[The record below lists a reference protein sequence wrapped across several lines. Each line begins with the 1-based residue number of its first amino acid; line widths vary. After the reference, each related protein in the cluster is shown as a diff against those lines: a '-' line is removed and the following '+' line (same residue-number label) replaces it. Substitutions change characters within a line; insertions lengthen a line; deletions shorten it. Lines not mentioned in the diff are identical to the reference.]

1 MIIQIAE
8 VRLHSFMQLPDL
20 QFWRGVLILAFL
32 AVLTGFVATVPPFD
46 RFGGIS
52 LALIAGTLA
61 VTEYR
66 RSCFREVENF
76 GPKQPCAKSRKPSLS
91 ETE

>member
-1 MIIQIAE
+1 
-8 VRLHSFMQLPDL
+8 L

-76 GPKQPCAKSRKPSLS
+76 GPKQRCAKSRKPSLS